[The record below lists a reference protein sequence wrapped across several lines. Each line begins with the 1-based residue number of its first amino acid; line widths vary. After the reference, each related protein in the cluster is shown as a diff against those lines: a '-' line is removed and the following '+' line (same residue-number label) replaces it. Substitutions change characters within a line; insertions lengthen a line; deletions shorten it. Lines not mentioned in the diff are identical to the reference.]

1 MGNYRAAHDLLL
13 QTHQDLHAQKMNVPS
28 DLSRQ
33 LLLVHSYTLVKLFLK
48 QQDHLSAA
56 KMLCRVSESIR
67 SFPSHAANILTSTV
81 IECERA
87 NLKASAYQFA
97 CELMKPQYRA
107 EIQEQYKKKME
118 KVVRRTGEK
127 KDEVDPVFVQCVFC
141 DAKGEDTNLNCDKC
155 LSIIPYCIATGLRVL
170 ADDFTYCPHCLFPAR
185 HSAFVARVQEDGA
198 CPMCSKELK
207 VGDLRKCADFRKEWP
222 RYQNLPE
229 AEAAPAAE
237 S

>member
-1 MGNYRAAHDLLL
+1 L
-13 QTHQDLHAQKMNVPS
+13 
-28 DLSRQ
+28 
-33 LLLVHSYTLVKLFLK
+33 KL
-48 QQDHLSAA
+48 QDHLSAA

-87 NLKASAYQFA
+87 NLKGSAYQFA

-127 KDEVDPVFVQCVFC
+127 KDEVEPVLDPCMFC
-141 DAKGEDTNLNCDKC
+141 DASGPDTDLNCDKC
-155 LSIIPYCIATGLRVL
+155 LSIIPYCIATGLRCL
-170 ADDFTYCPHCLFPAR
+170 KHDFTYCHHCNFPAR
-185 HSAFVARVQEDGA
+185 HSEMVKRVQEEGA
-198 CPMCSKELK
+198 CPMCAKELK
-207 VGDLRKCADFRKEWP
+207 VGDLRKIADFRKEWP
-222 RYQNLPE
+222 RYLNLFPE
-229 AEAAPAAE
+229 GEAPAAE